1 MRFERLVDDGRLWS
15 VIYDGDS
22 ANAFNQVFS
31 QWNDFEWLMLF
42 FKENADDLNHYF
54 HITDVDAA
62 IYDTV
67 EEANNLE
74 CLILD
79 LSSDISLDRLFRPL
93 NNLDPP
99 DSFLSK
105 EKAKGRNPIH
115 ASWLRIYAIRIQSGV
130 YIVTGGAIKLTATMK
145 ERAHTIKELEKMNKV
160 RDFLVEIGIS
170 DLDDFELYN
179 NG

>member
-1 MRFERLVDDGRLWS
+1 MKKILLTGSNGQLGRAMNIELSGTEYELYNTDVFEADGIHSL
-15 VIYDGDS
+15 D
-22 ANAFNQVFS
+22 
-31 QWNDFEWLMLF
+31 
-42 FKENADDLNHYF
+42 
-54 HITDVDAA
+54 ITDVDAA

-115 ASWLRIYAIRIQSGV
+115 A
-130 YIVTGGAIKLTATMK
+130 
-145 ERAHTIKELEKMNKV
+145 
-160 RDFLVEIGIS
+160 
-170 DLDDFELYN
+170 
-179 NG
+179 

>member
-1 MRFERLVDDGRLWS
+1 MTETLQMRLTKCSLNGTTLK
-15 VIYDGDS
+15 
-22 ANAFNQVFS
+22 
-31 QWNDFEWLMLF
+31 WLTSF

-115 ASWLRIYAIRIQSGV
+115 A
-130 YIVTGGAIKLTATMK
+130 
-145 ERAHTIKELEKMNKV
+145 
-160 RDFLVEIGIS
+160 
-170 DLDDFELYN
+170 
-179 NG
+179 

>member
-31 QWNDFEWLMLF
+31 QWNDFEWLTSF

-67 EEANNLE
+67 EEVWYNHTYYDN
-74 CLILD
+74 
-79 LSSDISLDRLFRPL
+79 
-93 NNLDPP
+93 
-99 DSFLSK
+99 
-105 EKAKGRNPIH
+105 H
-115 ASWLRIYAIRIQSGV
+115 A
-130 YIVTGGAIKLTATMK
+130 
-145 ERAHTIKELEKMNKV
+145 ETINWK
-160 RDFLVEIGIS
+160 D
-170 DLDDFELYN
+170 
-179 NG
+179 